1 MLHRPAISALLL
13 PFLLSPFFAQSQTP
27 QATLHIGTPLSVM
40 IEKHLPM
47 RAGQPISAQLIYPI
61 YVNDTLVLPEK
72 TILTGT
78 IIELRSNHSQR
89 INARLNGDFTPFHI
103 PVVRFNQIILADGT
117 SVPIVTGTATN
128 GAPILRLVAP
138 PPHKGGFIHKE
149 WDSGVHMVHDQFA
162 VFTAPEKGDRLLQL
176 FYHQLPYHPERVEN
190 GTAWTVET
198 SEPITIQP
206 HIAPPPA
213 SVTSSESKP
222 TPPTKPVVTSNES
235 SRPTWTI
242 QAYLH
247 DELTSATAKT
257 GQPIE
262 AVVTEPIYNPD
273 HTIAVP
279 EGATIIGA
287 ITQAKPA
294 RSFGRA
300 GSLGFDFK
308 QIVLPD
314 GHTQNVQTA
323 LTGADSASTAG
334 LAMDSEGK
342 VKPKPEDKIVVP
354 LILALLATRPL
365 DQDRDDTT
373 SSLAGKNFVG
383 ANGFGLV
390 GNIIGLAGGSPHIAA
405 GIGAYG
411 TAISLYRRWIAR
423 GHEVTFA
430 RDTHLVL
437 QTTPRNA
444 AVLKAE
450 PH

>member
-1 MLHRPAISALLL
+1 MHRPFISALLL
-13 PFLLSPFFAQSQTP
+13 AFVYSHFSAQSQTP
-27 QATLHIGTPLSVM
+27 LQATLPSGTPLSVM

-47 RAGQPISAQLIYPI
+47 RAGQPIRAQLIYPI
-61 YVNDTLVLPEK
+61 YSNDTLILPEK
-72 TILTGT
+72 TVLTGT
-78 IIELRSNHSQR
+78 VIELRSNHSQR
-89 INARLNGDFTPFHI
+89 INAQLNGDFTPFHI

-117 SVPIVTGTATN
+117 ALPIATSTATN

-149 WDSGVHMVHDQFA
+149 WDSGMHIVHDQIA

-176 FYHQLPYHPERVEN
+176 FYHQLPYHPERIEKS
-190 GTAWTVET
+190 TAWTVEI
-198 SEPITIQP
+198 SEPLTIQP
-206 HIAPPPA
+206 QIAPPPA
-213 SVTSSESKP
+213 PATSSKSKP
-222 TPPTKPVVTSNES
+222 PPPTKLVVSDES
-235 SRPTWTI
+235 GRPTWII

-257 GQPIE
+257 GQSVE
-262 AVVTEPIYNPD
+262 AIVTEPVYNPD
-273 HTIAVP
+273 HTLAVP
-279 EGATIIGA
+279 EGAKIIGA
-287 ITQAKPA
+287 ITQPKPA

-300 GSLGFDFK
+300 GTLGFDFK
-308 QIVLPD
+308 QIVLP
-314 GHTQNVQTA
+314 GGQTQNVQTT
-323 LTGADSASTAG
+323 LTGADSTTTAG

-342 VKPKPEDKIVVP
+342 VKPKPQDKIAVP

-365 DQDRDDTT
+365 DQDLDDTT

-411 TAISLYRRWIAR
+411 TAVALYRRWIAR

-444 AVLKAE
+444 TVLKPE
-450 PH
+450 PR